1 MTDAPKSSPGTD
13 AAVGTEEE
21 SPFRYYVPGER
32 PRADAAFFELL
43 LFRVISQPGPLP
55 SFDEVWPRGVQALA
69 GLNALRLANLSGQ
82 EIAAAVTLVGGEFGT
97 RLADKT
103 DSLVAWA
110 ESFWRIRQIY
120 GSFRQYIRSFDNDG
134 FEILLADLKH
144 RLPGL
149 SPEFLTAFLREA
161 GEKAPVA
168 PGERSP
174 QVPPRKP
181 QTPTVAPARPAAER
195 PVTGAEDKGRR
206 RRRGR
211 GGAPKPQAAPVAAPA
226 TSTPGPKP
234 AAPPQEKG
242 TGQSRRNR
250 RRFFHRK
257 RSGGKNGTAQSQAKS
272 PSPPAG

>member
-1 MTDAPKSSPGTD
+1 MVDAPKSSPGTD
-13 AAVGTEEE
+13 AAMGTEEE

-43 LFRVISQPGPLP
+43 LFRVVSQSGPLP
-55 SFDEVWPRGVQALA
+55 NFDEVWPRGVQALA
-69 GLNALRLANLSGQ
+69 GLNALRLANLSGR

-134 FEILLADLKH
+134 FEVLLADLKH

-174 QVPPRKP
+174 QAPPRKP
-181 QTPTVAPARPAAER
+181 QTPTAAPTRPVAER
-195 PVTGAEDKGRR
+195 PATGAADKGRR
-206 RRRGR
+206 HRGR
-211 GGAPKPQAAPVAAPA
+211 GSAPRPQATPAAAPA

-257 RSGGKNGTAQSQAKS
+257 RSGGKNGTTQSQAKS